1 MRYAI
6 ITNPVSGKMSTDQ
19 KRSALA
25 GPARILEAKIYGLDT
40 RTAGELVQ
48 CAQTLASRAEV
59 LVIAGGD
66 GTLSEIINAVDTNQ
80 IPIAYLPLG
89 SGNAMRHA
97 LRYRGG
103 LEDLALRIRGA
114 RIRELDLIDCDA
126 RRRAFMASVGFE
138 GTLIR
143 LRDQRLMHGESGLQA
158 YVRALI
164 DAYFKKH
171 TRALSRVTIDDS
183 TFEVPHLFSL
193 MVVKQPYFGY
203 GMKVV
208 PRARF
213 DDGKLHVLS
222 VNSGLWGLIIGGV
235 TAFTVGNRIG
245 RYQTGRRVSLDV
257 DRPQG
262 LQTDGSPAWTSRTFT
277 FGLLPRALR
286 IKC

>member
-6 ITNPVSGKMSTDQ
+6 ITNPVAGKMTVDQ

-25 GPARILEAKIYGLDT
+25 EAAQILNTKIYGLDT
-40 RTAGELVQ
+40 LTAKQFVQ
-48 CAQTLASRAEV
+48 CAQTLAALSEV

-80 IPIAYLPLG
+80 TPIAYLPLG

-97 LRYRGG
+97 LHYRGS
-103 LEDLALRIRGA
+103 LAEIALRIREGT
-114 RIRELDLIDCDA
+114 IREYDLIDCDA
-126 RRRAFMASVGFE
+126 RRRAFTASAGFE

-143 LRDQRLMHGESGLQA
+143 LRDQRLIQGESGLQA

-164 DAYFKKH
+164 EAYFKKY
-171 TRALSRVTIDDS
+171 TRTLARMTVDGS
-183 TFEVPHLFSL
+183 TFEVSHLLSL

-208 PRARF
+208 PGARF
-213 DDGKLHVLS
+213 DDGKLHVLA
-222 VNSGLWGLIIGGV
+222 VNSGLWGLIIAGA
-235 TAFTVGNRIG
+235 TAFTIGNRIG
-245 RYQTGRRVSLDV
+245 RYRTGRRVSLEL
-257 DRPQG
+257 DRPQA
-262 LQTDGSPAWTSRTFT
+262 LQIDGSPAWTSRTFT
-277 FGLLPRALR
+277 FTLLPKALR